1 MAVYDIQSL
10 DTLLSAAHAS
20 SIILFLEVAMT
31 SGTSI
36 SRTGCALFSSTYR
49 STIFSKNESEK
60 DTWWQQMPHSRHTC
74 WRVSTRKTSTTMSK
88 SLVFL
93 QFNCCVHH
101 FYFKTQWS
109 RRSQDQCH
117 SMCQANK
124 GQKWMAGKGIYVVR
138 EGHTFGINT
147 LHFFQHLLSS
157 LSQHNWKEFWNDFA
171 MYLEDSVYRETAM
184 LTVKN
189 GTSLSTSQHSWFSR

>member
-49 STIFSKNESEK
+49 STIFSKNE
-60 DTWWQQMPHSRHTC
+60 
-74 WRVSTRKTSTTMSK
+74 STRKTSTTMSK